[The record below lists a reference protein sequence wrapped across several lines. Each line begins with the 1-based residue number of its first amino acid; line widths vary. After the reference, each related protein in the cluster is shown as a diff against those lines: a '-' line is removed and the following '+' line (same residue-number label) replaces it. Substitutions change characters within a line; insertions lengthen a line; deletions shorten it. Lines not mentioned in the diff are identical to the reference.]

1 MRRKDKEIN
10 NGSVAN
16 EILTKSVICRL
27 GLFDGEY
34 PYIVPMNY
42 GYKDN
47 ALYLHCAREGKK
59 VDLIKKNSKAGFEI
73 EEGYKIIRNDIS
85 CKWTTRY
92 RSIIGTGTIEIITD
106 SDRKKEG
113 LDVIMRQHGSS
124 TNLYDDKSLENVLVL
139 KLEIGSLS
147 AKQSEDWDL

>member
-1 MRRKDKEIN
+1 MRRKDKEISS
-10 NGSVAN
+10 GSITN

-47 ALYLHCAREGKK
+47 ALYFHCARKGKK
-59 VDLIKKNSKAGFEI
+59 VDLIKRNSKAGFEI
-73 EEGYKIIRNDIS
+73 EQGYEIIKNDIS

-92 RSIIGTGTIEIITD
+92 RSIIGTGTVEIITD

-113 LDVIMRQHGSS
+113 LNIIMKQHGSS
-124 TNLYDDKSLENVLVL
+124 TNVYNDKSLENVLVL